1 MAENLPPALHLHAA
15 QGSEGQVE
23 ECPAL
28 EDEAEEI
35 GGGAD
40 GESDDL
46 PGEPS
51 AASATKG
58 RPGARAR
65 VYGGGARVLLQA
77 WGAPADQALPL
88 SAAELTEDDIRVLV
102 EEHRLNRLEMQ
113 VASAGPA

>member
-1 MAENLPPALHLHAA
+1 MHAV
-15 QGSEGQVE
+15 QGSKVQAEQ

-35 GGGAD
+35 VGGGGAD

-65 VYGGGARVLLQA
+65 AYGGGACVPLQA
-77 WGAPADQALPL
+77 WGAPADQALPP
-88 SAAELTEDDIRVLV
+88 SAAELTEDDVRVLV

-113 VASAGPA
+113 GASAGPA